1 MIFGIKCLGIGV
13 RMATISVCMI
23 VKNEEA
29 VLARCLN
36 SLQGLYEEL
45 IIVDTGSVDRTKD
58 IAGRYTNKVFDFSWT
73 GSFSDARNFS
83 FSKARC
89 DYIYAADADEVI
101 DEENRQRFMR
111 LKEALLP
118 EVEIV
123 QMYYGNQL
131 SQTSIY
137 NFDTELRPKL
147 YKRQRQFVWEEPIH
161 EAVRLQPMIFDSDIV
176 ITHLPQGEHGSRD
189 LEAFEGMLERG
200 EEISRRLQDI
210 YLRELYFVGQV
221 HNLKKA
227 HSYLEE
233 LCMSQEAESDA
244 FQRAIALLCREA
256 ALTDNH
262 KDLLKYGLKGA
273 ATRASSELCLE
284 LGSFFQKEGD
294 YEEAI
299 MWYYNAA
306 NETESLMALSA
317 STSIPLEKMAECY
330 DALGMEEEAAQC
342 RERLLPEEEPL
353 PGQEL

>member
-1 MIFGIKCLGIGV
+1 M
-13 RMATISVCMI
+13 
-23 VKNEEA
+23 
-29 VLARCLN
+29 
-36 SLQGLYEEL
+36 
-45 IIVDTGSVDRTKD
+45 
-58 IAGRYTNKVFDFSWT
+58 
-73 GSFSDARNFS
+73 
-83 FSKARC
+83 
-89 DYIYAADADEVI
+89 
-101 DEENRQRFMR
+101 
-111 LKEALLP
+111 
-118 EVEIV
+118 
-123 QMYYGNQL
+123 
-131 SQTSIY
+131 
-137 NFDTELRPKL
+137 
-147 YKRQRQFVWEEPIH
+147 
-161 EAVRLQPMIFDSDIV
+161 
-176 ITHLPQGEHGSRD
+176 
-189 LEAFEGMLERG
+189 
-200 EEISRRLQDI
+200 
-210 YLRELYFVGQV
+210 GQV